1 MSARIFPCGALM
13 AIPDR
18 ILEELFVTGTLAPL
32 ADLAPAHW
40 SAQLRATKI
49 ADDSIAD
56 AKRAN
61 TILRDEYGWAA
72 FETRN
77 GFISKHILK
86 TDNTTSHKIARGQM
100 GGVKAAMADALA
112 VRAVRERIKRLIA
125 TPENKSRDSAD

>member
-1 MSARIFPCGALM
+1 M
-13 AIPDR
+13 IPDR
-18 ILEELFVTGTLAPL
+18 ILEELFVTGALAPL

-40 SAQLRATKI
+40 SAQLLAAKI
-49 ADDSIAD
+49 ADDPIAD

-61 TILRDEYGWAA
+61 TILRDEYGWA

-112 VRAVRERIKRLIA
+112 VKAVRERIKRLIA
-125 TPENKSRDSAD
+125 TLGDKSRDSPD